1 MAAEA
6 TGHSGKLTDF
16 FMNANRRNSMQG
28 GNYISLA
35 TRKRSGE
42 WVATPV
48 WFAPD
53 GGNYYVFS
61 AGEAGKVKRLRNFSE
76 SRIAPCTMNGTVTGP
91 WSDTR
96 AYVLDKPADQ
106 QVALAALRRKYGWQM
121 LAADFFSR
129 LTGKMGRRA
138 YIRIEP

>member
-1 MAAEA
+1 MTAA
-6 TGHSGKLTDF
+6 TSGHSDKLTGF
-16 FMNANRRNSMQG
+16 FMHANQTNLLER

-53 GGNYYVFS
+53 RGNFYVFS

-76 SRIAPCTMNGTVTGP
+76 VRIAACTMNGTLTGE
-91 WSDTR
+91 WQD
-96 AYVLDKPADQ
+96 AQAFVLDNPKDEAT
-106 QVALAALRRKYGWQM
+106 ALAALRRKYGWQM
-121 LAADFFSR
+121 RAADFFSH
-129 LTGKMGRRA
+129 LTGKMARRA
-138 YIRIEP
+138 YLRIEP

>member
-1 MAAEA
+1 
-6 TGHSGKLTDF
+6 
-16 FMNANRRNSMQG
+16 MNANQSSSIQG
-28 GNYISLA
+28 GSYISFA

-53 GGNYYVFS
+53 GGSYYVFS
-61 AGEAGKVKRLRNFSE
+61 AGDAGKVKRLRNFSE
-76 SRIAPCTMNGTVTGP
+76 SRIAPCTMNGTVTGA

-96 AYVLDKPADQ
+96 AFVLDTEADQ
-106 QVALAALRRKYGWQM
+106 KTALAALRRKYGWQM
-121 LAADFFSR
+121 WIADFFSS
-129 LTGKMGRRA
+129 LTGKLHRRA

>member
-1 MAAEA
+1 MKTNE
-6 TGHSGKLTDF
+6 KNL
-16 FMNANRRNSMQG
+16 MEN

-53 GGNYYVFS
+53 KGSYYVFS
-61 AGEAGKVKRLRNFSE
+61 AGNAGKVKRLRNFSE
-76 SRIAPCTMNGTVTGP
+76 SRIAACTFNGTLTGD
-91 WSDTR
+91 WLDTQ
-96 AYVLDKPADQ
+96 AYVLDDKTDQ
-106 QVALAALRRKYGWQM
+106 AIALAALRRKYGLQM

-138 YIRIEP
+138 YIRIDP

>member
-1 MAAEA
+1 
-6 TGHSGKLTDF
+6 
-16 FMNANRRNSMQG
+16 MNANQTNLLER
-28 GNYISLA
+28 GNYISLS

-61 AGEAGKVKRLRNFSE
+61 AGQAGKVKRLRNFSE
-76 SRIAPCTMNGTVTGP
+76 ARIATCTMNGTLTGK
-91 WSDTR
+91 WHDAR
-96 AYVLDKPADQ
+96 AFVLDDPKDQ
-106 QVALAALRRKYGWQM
+106 ATALTALRRKYGWQM
-121 LAADFFSR
+121 LAADFFSH
-129 LTGKMGRRA
+129 LTGKMARRA